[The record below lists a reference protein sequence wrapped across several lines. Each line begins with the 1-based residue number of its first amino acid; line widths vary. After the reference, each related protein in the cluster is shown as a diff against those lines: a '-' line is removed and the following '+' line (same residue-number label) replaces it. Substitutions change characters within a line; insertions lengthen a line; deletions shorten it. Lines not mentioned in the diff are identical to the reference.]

1 MRLLRDGLVMPFPIE
16 TQDGYGIALSYGS
29 TWREGLPGAKPIVAF
44 RSCDPSY
51 PAGGRGLAADV
62 AHAVGMGAPI
72 LAIAEGDRVNP
83 GDLETASNV
92 RLTIRPLDAALI
104 ARVIAEVLGPVPED
118 RCEAIGDCSRLR
130 LSDLAAA
137 IRPGVDPSHA
147 VDVLARLASAR
158 LEEAASAGKD
168 DEEEDS
174 GGRRSRIGKNN
185 PTSGSELVE
194 PEALTTETGTDDAAS
209 GDAGAP
215 GPGSAK
221 TSQRLDLETLSGYGE
236 ARDWALDVKQ
246 DLALW
251 REGRL
256 DWSAMSTRI
265 LLSGP
270 PGTGKTTFARA
281 LCNTLQVPLL
291 VTSVMTWL
299 EPSHLGDV
307 LKRMKLA
314 FEEAEENKPVIL
326 FVDEID
332 ALGRR
337 QSADRAYAD
346 YWNAVVNRALELLDG
361 VTAHE
366 GVIVVGATNRPENLD
381 PALLRSGRL
390 ERHVRIGLPDS
401 GALVGILAHHLGDDL
416 HRLLE
421 EEDPS
426 PEGTAGGPTLPQGQ
440 HPWRAG
446 PGRAERWKGGSPSR
460 VGGLGILLRRLVTRQ
475 RKEWKESQ

>member
-1 MRLLRDGLVMPFPIE
+1 
-16 TQDGYGIALSYGS
+16 
-29 TWREGLPGAKPIVAF
+29 
-44 RSCDPSY
+44 
-51 PAGGRGLAADV
+51 
-62 AHAVGMGAPI
+62 
-72 LAIAEGDRVNP
+72 
-83 GDLETASNV
+83 
-92 RLTIRPLDAALI
+92 
-104 ARVIAEVLGPVPED
+104 
-118 RCEAIGDCSRLR
+118 
-130 LSDLAAA
+130 
-137 IRPGVDPSHA
+137 
-147 VDVLARLASAR
+147 
-158 LEEAASAGKD
+158 
-168 DEEEDS
+168 
-174 GGRRSRIGKNN
+174 
-185 PTSGSELVE
+185 
-194 PEALTTETGTDDAAS
+194 
-209 GDAGAP
+209 
-215 GPGSAK
+215 
-221 TSQRLDLETLSGYGE
+221 
-236 ARDWALDVKQ
+236 
-246 DLALW
+246 
-251 REGRL
+251 
-256 DWSAMSTRI
+256 MSTRI

-390 ERHVRIGLPDS
+390 ERHVRIGLPDTE
-401 GALVGILAHHLGDDL
+401 ALVGILAHHLGEDL

-421 EEDPS
+421 EDDPS
-426 PEGTAGGPTLPQGQ
+426 PEGHGRRGQPVPQSQ
-440 HPWRAG
+440 RQRRAG

-475 RKEWKESQ
+475 RREWKESP

>member
-1 MRLLRDGLVMPFPIE
+1 ME
-16 TQDGYGIALSYGS
+16 
-29 TWREGLPGAKPIVAF
+29 
-44 RSCDPSY
+44 
-51 PAGGRGLAADV
+51 
-62 AHAVGMGAPI
+62 
-72 LAIAEGDRVNP
+72 
-83 GDLETASNV
+83 
-92 RLTIRPLDAALI
+92 
-104 ARVIAEVLGPVPED
+104 
-118 RCEAIGDCSRLR
+118 
-130 LSDLAAA
+130 
-137 IRPGVDPSHA
+137 
-147 VDVLARLASAR
+147 
-158 LEEAASAGKD
+158 
-168 DEEEDS
+168 
-174 GGRRSRIGKNN
+174 
-185 PTSGSELVE
+185 
-194 PEALTTETGTDDAAS
+194 
-209 GDAGAP
+209 
-215 GPGSAK
+215 
-221 TSQRLDLETLSGYGE
+221 
-236 ARDWALDVKQ
+236 VKQ

-251 REGRL
+251 RKGSL

-281 LCNTLQVPLL
+281 LCNTLDVPLL

-314 FEEAEENKPVIL
+314 FEEAEEKKPVIL

-390 ERHVRIGLPDS
+390 ERHVRIGLPDTE
-401 GALVGILAHHLGDDL
+401 ALVGILAHHLGEDL

-421 EEDPS
+421 EDDPS
-426 PEGTAGGPTLPQGQ
+426 PEDMATGHPLPQSQ
-440 HPWRAG
+440 RPWLAVS
-446 PGRAERWKGGSPSR
+446 GRAEPLKGGSPSR
-460 VGGLGILLRRLVTRQ
+460 VGGLGILLRRLVKRQ
-475 RKEWKESQ
+475 RREWKESP

>member
-1 MRLLRDGLVMPFPIE
+1 
-16 TQDGYGIALSYGS
+16 
-29 TWREGLPGAKPIVAF
+29 
-44 RSCDPSY
+44 
-51 PAGGRGLAADV
+51 
-62 AHAVGMGAPI
+62 
-72 LAIAEGDRVNP
+72 
-83 GDLETASNV
+83 
-92 RLTIRPLDAALI
+92 
-104 ARVIAEVLGPVPED
+104 
-118 RCEAIGDCSRLR
+118 
-130 LSDLAAA
+130 
-137 IRPGVDPSHA
+137 
-147 VDVLARLASAR
+147 
-158 LEEAASAGKD
+158 
-168 DEEEDS
+168 
-174 GGRRSRIGKNN
+174 
-185 PTSGSELVE
+185 
-194 PEALTTETGTDDAAS
+194 
-209 GDAGAP
+209 
-215 GPGSAK
+215 
-221 TSQRLDLETLSGYGE
+221 
-236 ARDWALDVKQ
+236 
-246 DLALW
+246 
-251 REGRL
+251 
-256 DWSAMSTRI
+256 MSTRI

-281 LCNTLQVPLL
+281 LCNTLDVPLL

-337 QSADRAYAD
+337 QSADRSYAD

-390 ERHVRIGLPDS
+390 ERHVRIGLPDTE
-401 GALVGILAHHLGDDL
+401 ALVGILAHHLGEDL

-426 PEGTAGGPTLPQGQ
+426 PEGHGRRDKRFRRASAT
-440 HPWRAG
+440 WRAV

-475 RKEWKESQ
+475 RREWKESP